1 MIHSKMKMV
10 IFVHSA
16 WVGLSS
22 QRAVSGWCSVMY
34 AGSCSLLPVEIL
46 IKVPPQECPSGSTLP
61 SWCENRQM
69 AKCHQIHCGVPL
81 IHIFLQD
88 CVVIDMVWL
97 QDPSAIISLTPR
109 ADALCAGEKL
119 SVTCLTAH
127 LFSLWFT
134 VPTGLWLWTQTSY
147 SFS

>member
-1 MIHSKMKMV
+1 MIHSKMKML

-22 QRAVSGWCSVMY
+22 QWAVPGWCSVMY
-34 AGSCSLLPVEIL
+34 AGSYSLLLVEIL
-46 IKVPPQECPSGSTLP
+46 IKASPQECPSGSASP
-61 SWCENRQM
+61 NWCENRQM
-69 AKCHQIHCGVPL
+69 AKCHQGHYGVPL

-97 QDPSAIISLTPR
+97 QDPSVIISLTLR
-109 ADALCAGEKL
+109 ADALRAGEKL

-134 VPTGLWLWTQTSY
+134 APTRLWLWKQTSY